1 MLKTSDLRSREVINM
16 QDGRRLGLISDL
28 DIDLRDGRIRAIVVP
43 GGGKF
48 FGFFGGEKD
57 YVIPWDKIIKI
68 GVDTILVELPDYSL
82 SKDSLENY

>member
-1 MLKTSDLRSREVINM
+1 MLKTSDLRSREVINL

-28 DIDLRDGRIRAIVVP
+28 DLDLRDGRIRAIVVP
-43 GGGKF
+43 GSGKL
-48 FGFFGGEKD
+48 FGFFGGERD

-82 SKDSLENY
+82 SKDSLDNY

>member
-28 DIDLRDGRIRAIVVP
+28 DIDLTDGRIRAIVVP
-43 GGGKF
+43 GSGKF
-48 FGFFGGEKD
+48 FGFFGGERD

-82 SKDSLENY
+82 SKDGLDNY